1 MFCNIHMNLPGL
13 YRVTCLRR
21 ASDSGHYTYILEAD
35 LDLIYLYQGQY
46 FCYYGVQGDRGIFK
60 TIFHI

>member
-1 MFCNIHMNLPGL
+1 MNLPGL

-21 ASDSGHYTYILEAD
+21 ASDSGHYTC
-35 LDLIYLYQGQY
+35 IYFGSSFGFNIPISRTIFL
-46 FCYYGVQGDRGIFK
+46 YGVQEDRGIFK